1 MLNIDSRS
9 LLSHGRFVALLAI
22 VLLSCWAAMP
32 AQAQFDQEAKREARR
47 KNIEIKNRSEA
58 LGAILRA
65 RAELEVYDRLM
76 AVKPAD
82 QRDSGLLFEL
92 NDLRYSII
100 KKAIDAYIRTGP
112 VTLPAED
119 DKLFAAL
126 SSDNVEIGMNAWPP
140 NLDTVVQSGIISH
153 LPASPYPSGEW
164 LTTAPTADPQ
174 PGSVLYLAWSPQRLV
189 WHDEPALECNLL
201 VVFGEAD
208 PMNAMTQEQAQAHFL
223 GNLSKTMPYFPNNV
237 KHLGGVDYDS

>member
-100 KKAIDAYIRTGP
+100 KKAIDAYIKHWNKTGRRFTWTKTTKEINGA
-112 VTLPAED
+112 VSRARSGY
-119 DKLFAAL
+119 AL
-126 SSDNVEIGMNAWPP
+126 
-140 NLDTVVQSGIISH
+140 
-153 LPASPYPSGEW
+153 
-164 LTTAPTADPQ
+164 
-174 PGSVLYLAWSPQRLV
+174 
-189 WHDEPALECNLL
+189 
-201 VVFGEAD
+201 
-208 PMNAMTQEQAQAHFL
+208 
-223 GNLSKTMPYFPNNV
+223 
-237 KHLGGVDYDS
+237 